1 MPHARRGVDNAASPQ
16 PGVDVFSMPGW
27 RSMQR
32 SPNGVS
38 HGASN
43 AHSSSNATSASTL
56 AGWRDSF

>member
-1 MPHARRGVDNAASPQ
+1 MGERCGAGACRTRGADA
-16 PGVDVFSMPGW
+16 FSMPGW

-56 AGWRDSF
+56 AGRRDSF

>member
-16 PGVDVFSMPGW
+16 RGVDVFSMPGW
-27 RSMQR
+27 RPMQR

-43 AHSSSNATSASTL
+43 AHSSSNATSGSTSTVRID
-56 AGWRDSF
+56 AF